1 MSNAV
6 EVSPSDIVTIVTRT
20 GLKLKGMVTEFK
32 HGRIRMQCE
41 LALPP
46 DCKTFPHRQFSDRN
60 TSIQVA
66 DVASVER
73 HGRQPIPVYYHQRQR

>member
-6 EVSPSDIVTIVTRT
+6 QLSPSDIVTVVTRT

-41 LALPP
+41 IGVPEEKNAFPRRAFN
-46 DCKTFPHRQFSDRN
+46 DCH
-60 TSIQVA
+60 TSVQVA
-66 DVASVER
+66 DVVSVER
-73 HGRQPIPVYYHQRQR
+73 HGRQPIPTYYHQR

>member
-6 EVSPSDIVTIVTRT
+6 EVSPSDIVTVVTRT

-41 LALPP
+41 MTLPP
-46 DCKTFPHRQFSDRN
+46 DCQGMFPRRQFSDRN
-60 TSIQVA
+60 TSVQVA
-66 DVASVER
+66 DVVSVER
-73 HGRQPIPVYYHQRQR
+73 HGREPIPVYYHQR